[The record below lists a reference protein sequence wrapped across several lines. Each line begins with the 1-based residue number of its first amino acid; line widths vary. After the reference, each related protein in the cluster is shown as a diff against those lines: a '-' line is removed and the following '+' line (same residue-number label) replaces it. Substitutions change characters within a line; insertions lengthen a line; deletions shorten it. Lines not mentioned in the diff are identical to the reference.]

1 MRKKKGFVE
10 VEISLPDSVILT
22 IALEAHKRDITFNA
36 FVNELLADFVK
47 KHKEKEN
54 DN

>member
-1 MRKKKGFVE
+1 MKKTKFVK
-10 VEISLPDSVILT
+10 VEISLSDELILF

-47 KHKEKEN
+47 KHKEKS
-54 DN
+54 